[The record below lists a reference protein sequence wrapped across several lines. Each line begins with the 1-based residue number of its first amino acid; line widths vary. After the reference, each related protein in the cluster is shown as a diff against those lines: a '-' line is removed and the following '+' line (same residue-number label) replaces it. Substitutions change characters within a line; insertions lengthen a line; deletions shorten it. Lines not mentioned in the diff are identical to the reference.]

1 MYEGKG
7 ISCAKAVGG
16 KSYLFQEQQ
25 GGQCVWD
32 RMSRKAIESEVKDM
46 SVRVPLDLEGHGRG
60 EGHCRGFDFSSE
72 QDVSSII
79 L

>member
-1 MYEGKG
+1 M
-7 ISCAKAVGG
+7 GG

-32 RMSRKAIESEVKDM
+32 SISRQAVESEVKDI

-60 EGHCRGFDFSSE
+60 KGHCRGLDFHSE
-72 QDVSSII
+72 
-79 L
+79 